1 MNYRH
6 AYHAGGFSDVVKH
19 AVLALA
25 LGHLRRK
32 DTPFFVLD
40 THAGIG
46 RYDLSGPQAEKT
58 GEWQGGVGRLLAAPA
73 PQPALTPYLD
83 AVRRLNPEGGLRWY
97 PGSPEVARGLLRP
110 GDRLAL
116 VELHPEDMAELKGG
130 FAGDRRVG
138 IHHMDGYAALKA
150 LLPPPERRGLVLI
163 DPPFEVKDE
172 VARLRAGLAQA
183 LKRWSTGIYLIWYP
197 IKARPAIER
206 FHADIAMLAP
216 PPTLVAEVLLR
227 PAEDPFR
234 LNGTGMLIVN
244 PPWQL
249 DAALGELLPWLA
261 AQLAP
266 EGGDWRLD
274 WLTGKPA

>member
-25 LGHLRRK
+25 LSHLRRK
-32 DTPFFVLD
+32 DTPFLALD
-40 THAGIG
+40 THAGVG
-46 RYDLSGPQAEKT
+46 RYDLAGPQAEKT
-58 GEWQGGVGRLLAAPA
+58 GEWQGGIGRVLASPA
-73 PQPALTPYLD
+73 PPPALGPYLD
-83 AVRRLNPEGGLRWY
+83 VVRRLNPDGGMRWY
-97 PGSPEVARGLLRP
+97 PGSPELARTLLRP
-110 GDRLAL
+110 GDRLSL
-116 VELHPEDMAELKGG
+116 VELHPEDVAELKRL
-130 FAGDRRVG
+130 FAGDRQVG
-138 IHHMDGYAALKA
+138 IHHMDGYVALKA

-172 VARLRAGLAQA
+172 VERLRAGLGRT
-183 LKRWSTGIYLIWYP
+183 LKRWPTGIYLIWYP
-197 IKARPAIER
+197 IKARAAIER

-216 PPTLVAEVLLR
+216 PPTLAAELLLR
-227 PAEDPFR
+227 PADDPFR

-249 DAALGELLPWLA
+249 DQALAELLPWLA
-261 AQLAP
+261 ANLAP
-266 EGGDWRLD
+266 DSGTWRID